1 MPELAEV
8 EFYRKRWSVGF
19 GKKIL
24 EVEVHPRA
32 RIFRDT
38 QAQTITRKIRGSI
51 LRSSSSAAKQML
63 FQFSNQQWLGL
74 HLGMT
79 GELRAEP
86 NDYTVQKHDHFV
98 LKQKDQ
104 SLVFTDPRMF
114 GRIQHHHGKAAPGW
128 WTSIAPSILSDQFS
142 TAAVSKFLKRRA
154 RSPIKAVLLL
164 QEQFPGIGNWMAD
177 EILWRS
183 AIHPRKLAGSLSPQ
197 EQQTLRREC
206 RQVCRLALRKIAGQG
221 DYLPPDLNVHIPDTW
236 LFNHRWR
243 DGGRCPKSGVKLIR
257 EEIGG
262 RTTCWSP
269 ARQSL

>member
-8 EFYRKRWSVGF
+8 EFYRKRWSGGHGAKV
-19 GKKIL
+19 L
-24 EVEVHPRA
+24 AVEVHPRS

-38 QAQTITRKIRGSI
+38 PAQSISCKLHGSF
-51 LRSSSSAAKQML
+51 LRNSTAAAKQML
-63 FQFSNQQWLGL
+63 FQFSKQQWLGL

-79 GELRAEP
+79 GELRSEP
-86 NDYTVQKHDHFV
+86 SNYAVQKHDHFV
-98 LKQKDQ
+98 LRQKKH

-114 GRIQHHHGKAAPGW
+114 GRIQYHQGDAAPEW
-128 WTSIAPSILSDQFS
+128 WSSIAPAVLSDQF
-142 TAAVSKFLKRRA
+142 TATALADFLNRRA
-154 RSPIKAVLLL
+154 RSPIKTVLLV

-177 EILWRS
+177 EILWRA
-183 AIHPRKLAGSLSPQ
+183 AIHPRRLAGSLDAK

-221 DYLPPDLNVHIPDTW
+221 DYLPPDLNVNIPDTW
-236 LFNHRWR
+236 LFSHRWR
-243 DGGRCPKSGVKLIR
+243 DGGRCPKSGEALVR

-269 ARQSL
+269 AQQSI